1 MIFSG
6 ETYVEPYYY
15 SMDKIRINNIE
26 LYAYHGVAPEEN
38 RLGQKF
44 QIDVEISTD
53 LTSGTN
59 TDDIK
64 ESTDYQEIF
73 NTVSE
78 VFVKPTSKL
87 IETAANRVAGE
98 LLKMKTIT
106 DVRIKVRKPS
116 APLKG
121 ICSSVEVEIF
131 RSKIL

>member
-1 MIFSG
+1 
-6 ETYVEPYYY
+6 
-15 SMDKIRINNIE
+15 MDKIRINNIE

-78 VFVKPTSKL
+78 VFVNPTSKL

-98 LLKMKTIT
+98 LLKMNTIT

-121 ICSSVEVEIF
+121 ICSSVEVEIY

>member
-1 MIFSG
+1 
-6 ETYVEPYYY
+6 
-15 SMDKIRINNIE
+15 MDKIRINNIE

-78 VFVKPTSKL
+78 VFVNPTSKL

-121 ICSSVEVEIF
+121 ICSSVEVEIY